1 VSQLR
6 ITVHDRDEAK
16 VGRIFTAAVTELGLA
31 TYPGFFGTPGTAR
44 SYGIH
49 WPSLVPA
56 SHVAQAVVIDG
67 HRFDVPEPYRA
78 DQTVEL
84 TMSQEEAEPVVL
96 PAEVCRLPLGTIVG
110 ARSGDKGGNANV
122 GLWVDS
128 ADRYRWLAAYLTVV
142 ELRKLL
148 PELEAFPVVRHCFP
162 NLRAVNFVIDGL
174 LDQGVAATARLDSQA
189 KGLGEYL
196 RAKHVDIPAQLIG
209 QALHPV

>member
-1 VSQLR
+1 
-6 ITVHDRDEAK
+6 
-16 VGRIFTAAVTELGLA
+16 
-31 TYPGFFGTPGTAR
+31 
-44 SYGIH
+44 
-49 WPSLVPA
+49 
-56 SHVAQAVVIDG
+56 
-67 HRFDVPEPYRA
+67 
-78 DQTVEL
+78 
-84 TMSQEEAEPVVL
+84 
-96 PAEVCRLPLGTIVG
+96 
-110 ARSGDKGGNANV
+110 
-122 GLWVDS
+122 VDS